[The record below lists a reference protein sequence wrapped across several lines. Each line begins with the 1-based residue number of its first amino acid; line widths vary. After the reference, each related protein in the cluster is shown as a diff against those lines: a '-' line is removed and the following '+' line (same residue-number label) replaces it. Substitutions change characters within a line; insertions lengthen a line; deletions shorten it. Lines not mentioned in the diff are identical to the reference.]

1 MKYQIAQP
9 MLASREF
16 AALPCVT
23 AIPATVDRGI
33 ALRGVARDVRGT
45 DTRRTRI
52 PGTHTGFAHSAG
64 SLTWSPPI

>member
-23 AIPATVDRGI
+23 AVPATQDRGI
-33 ALRGVARDVRGT
+33 AARGVARDVLGT
-45 DTRRTRI
+45 DTRRTRTAGKHI
-52 PGTHTGFAHSAG
+52 GFAHSAG